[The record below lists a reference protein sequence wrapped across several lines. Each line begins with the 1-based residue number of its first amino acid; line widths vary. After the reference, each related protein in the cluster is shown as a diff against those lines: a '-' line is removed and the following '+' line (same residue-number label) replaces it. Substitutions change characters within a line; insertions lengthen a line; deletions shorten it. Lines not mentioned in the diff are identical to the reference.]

1 MRTTVT
7 LDPDIHEA
15 ATQMAQASG
24 KRLGEVLSEL
34 ARRGLHPSPAPARRK
49 SRRFPTFDV
58 PAGAP
63 KLSMARLQRVIDEEG
78 IV

>member
-7 LDPDIHEA
+7 LDPDIYDA
-15 ATQMAQASG
+15 AMQMAQISG
-24 KRLGEVLSEL
+24 KRLGAVLSEL
-34 ARRGLHPSPAPARRK
+34 ARRGLQPSPATHRK
-49 SRRFPTFDV
+49 SRRFPTFDI

-63 KLSMARLQRVIDEEG
+63 RISVARLQRVMDEEG